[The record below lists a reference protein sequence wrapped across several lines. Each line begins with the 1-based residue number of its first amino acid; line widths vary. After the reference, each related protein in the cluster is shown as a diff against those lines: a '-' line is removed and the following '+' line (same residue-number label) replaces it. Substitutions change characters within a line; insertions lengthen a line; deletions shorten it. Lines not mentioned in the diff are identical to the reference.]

1 MNIIEI
7 VGITAAAGLVFL
19 GGGYWFFK
27 PKPSHGDS
35 TPGAVGKN
43 FTVAESGQGPAG
55 GKSKKNKKIRK
66 SKSSFKK

>member
-7 VGITAAAGLVFL
+7 VGITAAGLVFL
-19 GGGYWFFK
+19 GGGYWFF
-27 PKPSHGDS
+27 KPSHGDS